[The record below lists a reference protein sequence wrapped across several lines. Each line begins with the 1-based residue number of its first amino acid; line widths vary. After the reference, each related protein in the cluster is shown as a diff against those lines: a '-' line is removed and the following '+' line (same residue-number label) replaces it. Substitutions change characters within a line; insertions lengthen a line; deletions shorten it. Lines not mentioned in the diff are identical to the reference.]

1 MCGGQFEILKNIEQV
16 LRRVFTIFFDIFILS
31 DWEKYAHF

>member
-16 LRRVFTIFFDIFILS
+16 LRRVFTIFFGIFILS